1 MFFGC
6 RERCEDLAY
15 NFMMA
20 MTKLCYDVHELDV
33 LRAKAQLKANL
44 LLGQGSNDGK
54 CLLLKVLF
62 FVWRNGGA
70 HRQLL
75 QVLNVKRV
83 QHSIATHDITHRAG
97 NVHWPRLAAVWSP
110 HPKG

>member
-1 MFFGC
+1 MFCGC

-54 CLLLKVLF
+54 RLLPRVLL
-62 FVWRNGGA
+62 FVWQNGGA
-70 HRQLL
+70 HQESRQLL
-75 QVLNVKRV
+75 KALDVKRV
-83 QHSIATHDITHRAG
+83 QHSIATNDITRRAG
-97 NVHWPRLAAVWSP
+97 NVHRP
-110 HPKG
+110 